1 MFIRM
6 SAFNLMPKPTSMFN
20 KVRIDSDDF
29 SVDSTGSEKRS
40 NPLELSDGPRE
51 QPRKVDRDYG
61 YLHNSDLVIPQPR
74 KSSQHSHNSQATPND
89 PPKMA
94 FLPKFLEMRC
104 DSLTKS
110 PIH

>member
-1 MFIRM
+1 M

-40 NPLELSDGPRE
+40 NPLEMSDGPRE
-51 QPRKVDRDYG
+51 RPRKVDRDYG

-74 KSSQHSHNSQATPND
+74 KSSQHSNNSQPSMVESAKIGFV
-89 PPKMA
+89 PKL
-94 FLPKFLEMRC
+94 FEMRWAT
-104 DSLTKS
+104 LT
-110 PIH
+110 

>member
-1 MFIRM
+1 M

-40 NPLELSDGPRE
+40 NPLELSDGPRD
-51 QPRKVDRDYG
+51 RHKKADRDYG

-74 KSSQHSHNSQATPND
+74 KSSQHSNSSIA
-89 PPKMA
+89 PPIEA
-94 FLPKFLEMRC
+94 PKLSFMPKLLEM
-104 DSLTKS
+104 K
-110 PIH
+110 